1 MGKIV
6 IIGAG
11 AMGTAF
17 AYPCSD
23 NEHDVSIIGTHLENK
38 TIDKLNIDRFHPGLN
53 LEVIR
58 SIKFFKN
65 NSIKEVFKTK
75 VDLIVVAVSSNGI
88 DWIADELKK
97 ISQNGQLPKLLM
109 LTKGLSIKEKN
120 MNYWL
125 KN

>member
-1 MGKIV
+1 
-6 IIGAG
+6 
-11 AMGTAF
+11 MGTAF

-97 ISQNGQLPKLLM
+97 NG
-109 LTKGLSIKEKN
+109 
-120 MNYWL
+120 Y
-125 KN
+125 